1 MATASKR
8 SLLKRNQ
15 KDTSKVQREPP
26 VGGPVNISPL
36 YVEVLTPSTSST
48 QDNSIFKGPNETI
61 EVKEF
66 GVILITK
73 NTDLISNVCTFKTC
87 TFNPTVIKDWSRKSL
102 IPKYLATL
110 FNGAD
115 GENKVIDK
123 VNSVHISTELNLA
136 SAGGEAGVASLNWT
150 DTNADVSI
158 NAIGHIW

>member
-15 KDTSKVQREPP
+15 KSNDEAKREPL
-26 VGGPVNISPL
+26 VEGQVNINPL
-36 YVEVLTPSTSST
+36 YVEVHAPSPSGVR
-48 QDNSIFKGPNETI
+48 DNSRLKGPNETI

-73 NTDLISNVCTFKTC
+73 NTDLVSNVCTFRTC
-87 TFNPTVIKDWSRKSL
+87 TFNPAVIKDWSRKSL
-102 IPKYLATL
+102 IPRYLAAL
-110 FNGAD
+110 FNGVSD
-115 GENKVIDK
+115 ENKIIDK

-150 DTNADVSI
+150 DTNGNVSI